1 MKKTIFTLFGALL
14 ALGAWAA
21 HPSLM
26 LTAEGV
32 AEMREARGKVP
43 AFDAAMTRTLSG
55 ADAALASEIEVPQP
69 RDGGGGYTHERHKLN
84 YYEMVDCGIA
94 WQVTRQEKYARRV
107 ADMLKAYADLYPTLG
122 FHPVTLSKTPG
133 RIFWQTLN
141 ESVWLVHT
149 SMAYDCVYDF
159 MTPAERAYVERNLF
173 RPMADFLM
181 NGMEGNRGNN
191 KVFNKM
197 HNHATWAT
205 SAVGMIGMTMG
216 DEELVRKALYGSDE
230 TGKNGGFIRQLD
242 YLFSPDGYFTEGAYY
257 QRYAIWPF
265 MVFAQCID
273 HNRPD
278 LKIFAYR
285 DGILLKAV
293 STLLQLA
300 YDGRFMRFNDAL
312 LKGYDAQELVYAVNI
327 AYNADPSNKRLL
339 DVAARYQDWVLPTDA
354 GFAVARDIA
363 RGEAKPLTFHSALY
377 RDGRNGD
384 EGGIAVIRSTDP
396 ALNSALT
403 LKATAH
409 GLSHGHY
416 DKLTV
421 AYYDNGNE
429 VLCDYGAARWLNIE
443 AKYKGHYTHENKSF
457 AMQTT
462 LPVPISTFRDSRPP
476 KASARAAG
484 CKTSKFLIAV
494 FPGDAAFLI
503 SIGESTPF

>member
-1 MKKTIFTLFGALL
+1 MKKTIFTLFGALF

-21 HPSLM
+21 HPSLL

-55 ADAALASEIEVPQP
+55 ADAALAAEIEVPEP

-94 WQVTRQEKYARRV
+94 WQVTGQEKYARRV
-107 ADMLKAYADLYPTLG
+107 ADLLKAYADLYPTLG

-149 SMAYDCVYDF
+149 SMAYDCVYDY
-159 MTPAERAYVERNLF
+159 MTAEERAYVERNLF

-216 DEELVRKALYGSDE
+216 DEGLVRKALYGSDE

-278 LKIFAYR
+278 LKIFQYR

-327 AYNADPSNKRLL
+327 AYNADPSNKTLL

-354 GFAVARDIA
+354 GFAVATLLYALVHVSSCNFMLIMA
-363 RGEAKPLTFHSALY
+363 ALVAGVVWGGLY
-377 RDGRNGD
+377 RFFPDRFSA
-384 EGGIAVIRSTDP
+384 IVVSHAVWD
-396 ALNSALT
+396 A
-403 LKATAH
+403 
-409 GLSHGHY
+409 
-416 DKLTV
+416 
-421 AYYDNGNE
+421 
-429 VLCDYGAARWLNIE
+429 
-443 AKYKGHYTHENKSF
+443 
-457 AMQTT
+457 
-462 LPVPISTFRDSRPP
+462 
-476 KASARAAG
+476 
-484 CKTSKFLIAV
+484 AV
-494 FPGDAAFLI
+494 FLWFPI
-503 SIGESTPF
+503 